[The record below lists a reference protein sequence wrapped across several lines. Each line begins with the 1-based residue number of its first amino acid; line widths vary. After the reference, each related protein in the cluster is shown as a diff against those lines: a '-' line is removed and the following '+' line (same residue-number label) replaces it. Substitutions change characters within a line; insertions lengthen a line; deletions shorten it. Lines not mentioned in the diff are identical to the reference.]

1 MCYLWYVHKEGGEVK
16 KRKTSCILFDE
27 RSPSDVC
34 LCLCPILEQLFI
46 SSGRRKNI
54 MGQTSSSSSSSKLD
68 LAKEARYL
76 SEHTD
81 LTEEDVRRLHGEFA
95 AKNKMNKKEFL
106 REFKKT
112 YPK

>member
-1 MCYLWYVHKEGGEVK
+1 
-16 KRKTSCILFDE
+16 
-27 RSPSDVC
+27 
-34 LCLCPILEQLFI
+34 
-46 SSGRRKNI
+46 

-81 LTEEDVRRLHGEFA
+81 LTQEDVRRLHGEFA